1 MTSQLFKETIPITIL
16 YDFLEKI
23 SIKDSINNWF
33 VFSKAAFKKAE
44 LYNLLNNFKD
54 TVKPYYHISKQY
66 YIDRNLTF
74 IRFTTVIKQI
84 CNVNNIEVTSKIVYN
99 KSKYEMEYYIIQK
112 FEKFKP
118 ITFILR
124 SKTRDIP

>member
-1 MTSQLFKETIPITIL
+1 MTSQLFKENIPMTIL

-23 SIKDSINNWF
+23 CIKDNNLF
-33 VFSKAAFKKAE
+33 IFSKSAFKKAE
-44 LYNLLNNFKD
+44 IYDLLTNFKD

-84 CNVNNIEVTSKIVYN
+84 CNLNNVEIISKIIYN
-99 KSKYEMEYYIIQK
+99 KSKYEMEYYIANNI
-112 FEKFKP
+112 
-118 ITFILR
+118 
-124 SKTRDIP
+124 

>member
-16 YDFLEKI
+16 YYFLEKI

-33 VFSKAAFKKAE
+33 FFSKAAFKKAE

-99 KSKYEMEYYIIQK
+99 KSKYEMEYYIAIN
-112 FEKFKP
+112 
-118 ITFILR
+118 I
-124 SKTRDIP
+124 